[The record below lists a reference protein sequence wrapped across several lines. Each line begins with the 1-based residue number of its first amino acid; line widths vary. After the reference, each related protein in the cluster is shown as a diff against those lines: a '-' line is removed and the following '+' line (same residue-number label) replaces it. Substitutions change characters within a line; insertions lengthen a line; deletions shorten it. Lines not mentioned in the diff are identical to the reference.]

1 MCCCT
6 PSTFSWAIYKSTLAP
21 TSYLS
26 RAWKLTRHECLG
38 HFQVFSEHLPH
49 PGHACVLFDFQE
61 YVGTFQRLYSPKY
74 LTVQFSFPGF
84 LVCLLFAQIA
94 ISFPRWQQLINF
106 LLNVSDKC
114 PLGTHLSASDKFWV
128 RWNKEE
134 PFAPVLQGATR
145 QLKTHWHNSLRTR
158 SILHSLALGTCTRN
172 AGTLQICSWTDDE
185 EMRPWSLNDTE
196 LSFEIQQP
204 FWLSVCLVI
213 VMSDYFPEFT

>member
-1 MCCCT
+1 MCCST

-38 HFQVFSEHLPH
+38 PFQVFSEHLPH
-49 PGHACVLFDFQE
+49 PGHACVLFNFQE

-74 LTVQFSFPGF
+74 LTVQFSLPGF
-84 LVCLLFAQIA
+84 LVCLLFAQIV

-128 RWNKEE
+128 RRNKEG
-134 PFAPVLQGATR
+134 PFAPVLQGATILWG
-145 QLKTHWHNSLRTR
+145 QCPFFTLWHWEP
-158 SILHSLALGTCTRN
+158 AL
-172 AGTLQICSWTDDE
+172 
-185 EMRPWSLNDTE
+185 EMQVLFRFAPE
-196 LSFEIQQP
+196 LMMRKWDHE
-204 FWLSVCLVI
+204 V
-213 VMSDYFPEFT
+213 

>member
-1 MCCCT
+1 MDAIACLLTFLNFVNSVLLRVATEVCFVCLVVSQWFNRDFLKCLRPKIKEKTSSLCQWALCMCCST
-6 PSTFSWAIYKSTLAP
+6 PSTFSWALYRSTLAP

-38 HFQVFSEHLPH
+38 PFQVFSEHLPH
-49 PGHACVLFDFQE
+49 PRHACVLFNFQE

-74 LTVQFSFPGF
+74 LTVQFSLPGF
-84 LVCLLFAQIA
+84 LVCLLFAQIV

-128 RWNKEE
+128 RRNKEE

-145 QLKTHWHNSLRTR
+145 QVKTH
-158 SILHSLALGTCTRN
+158 
-172 AGTLQICSWTDDE
+172 
-185 EMRPWSLNDTE
+185 
-196 LSFEIQQP
+196 
-204 FWLSVCLVI
+204 
-213 VMSDYFPEFT
+213 